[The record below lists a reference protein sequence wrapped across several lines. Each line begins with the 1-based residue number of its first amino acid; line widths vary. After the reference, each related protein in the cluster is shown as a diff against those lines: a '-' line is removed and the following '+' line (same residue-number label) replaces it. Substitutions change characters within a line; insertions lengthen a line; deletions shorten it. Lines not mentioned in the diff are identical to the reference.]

1 MFDPF
6 QTGGVIVMK
15 SKSSFSV
22 DSLFKPFT
30 ADNLELSNRIV
41 MAPMTR
47 GFSLEGVP
55 GNNVAEYYRR
65 RAANDVG
72 LIITEGTLI
81 NHPAAAA
88 KPNSPN
94 FYGKEA
100 LNGWSH
106 VVNAV
111 HDAGGR
117 IFPQLWH
124 VGMERKTDALPNA
137 GAKPIG
143 PSGLDASGEKV
154 TKPMS
159 ESEIADAITA
169 YAQAAEDAKR
179 LGFDGIELH
188 GAHGYLI
195 DQFFWDRTNKRT
207 DQYGG
212 NLAQRTRFAAEV
224 IKACRNKVGSS
235 FPISFRFS
243 QWKVGDYSAKLANTP
258 HELEQFLTPLT
269 DAGVDIFHCSTRRFW
284 EAEFEGSD
292 HSLSG
297 WTKKLTGK
305 PVISVG
311 SVSLDTEFTSSL
323 FERKDSAHHANF
335 EILIEM
341 LEKGEFD
348 FIAVGR
354 ALLMDPAWA
363 IKVKEERMN
372 EILPFSVEALNDLK

>member
-1 MFDPF
+1 
-6 QTGGVIVMK
+6 MK